1 MDAFV
6 NQILLKWDL
15 KTNQN
20 STLNAEVPVYKLGI
34 VNLKTG
40 WVYRYPETSRSCGR
54 CFLHQYHH
62 SSSTL
67 FCTFNL
73 PDNL

>member
-1 MDAFV
+1 MFCLK
-6 NQILLKWDL
+6 NSNLTHGRICKPILLKWDL

-34 VNLKTG
+34 VNLKTD

-54 CFLHQYHH
+54 CFLH
-62 SSSTL
+62 
-67 FCTFNL
+67 
-73 PDNL
+73 